1 MSIDLSG
8 LVQQEMESWFSSN
21 ISARVEFQVGELPP
35 DDDDHV
41 DDHGDDDHDEES
53 GI

>member
-1 MSIDLSG
+1 
-8 LVQQEMESWFSSN
+8 MESWFSSN